1 MSDAGLLTLTQ
12 WLSPAFPLGSFAYSH
27 GLEAAMASGAV
38 RTAADVQAWV
48 GDVIALGSGRVD
60 AVLLAAS
67 LRADAD
73 HAALSATARAM
84 AASRERLQET
94 CDQGAAFTRTV
105 NAIAGTDHRAAPL
118 PVAVGRAALALG
130 LPRETVVALYLNAF
144 ATTLVLAAVRFI
156 PLGQTAGHTVLAAL
170 HPVIADAAR
179 VAAAKGVEDVAS
191 STFGADMAAMAH
203 ETLQPRIFVT

>member
-1 MSDAGLLTLTQ
+1 MNDAALLTLTQ

-27 GLEAAMASGAV
+27 GLEGAMALGAV
-38 RTAADVQAWV
+38 RTAADVQGWV
-48 GDVIALGSGRVD
+48 GDVVVLGSGRVD

-73 HAALSATARAM
+73 HPMLAATARAM

-105 NAIAGTDHRAAPL
+105 NAITGTDHPAAPF
-118 PVAVGRAALALG
+118 PVAVGRAASALG
-130 LPRETVVALYLNAF
+130 LASETVVALYLNAF

-156 PLGQTAGHTVLAAL
+156 PLGQTAGQVILAAL
-170 HPVIADAAR
+170 HLVIADAAR
-179 VAAAKGVEDVAS
+179 AAMATGIEDAAS
-191 STFGADMAAMAH
+191 STFGADLSAMAH